1 MERQISDEQKAL
13 QCALSRTISRK
24 IATIPC
30 KPTFSLHNDNSTRLS
45 SKFLIV
51 HICEVFEI
59 YILATRID
67 LLCERIPSSS
77 LLPDFSAS
85 VIECARVK

>member
-1 MERQISDEQKAL
+1 MCFIENDIEENCYHSL
-13 QCALSRTISRK
+13 QAN
-24 IATIPC
+24 
-30 KPTFSLHNDNSTRLS
+30 FSLHNDNSTRLS

-67 LLCERIPSSS
+67 LLCERIPSNS